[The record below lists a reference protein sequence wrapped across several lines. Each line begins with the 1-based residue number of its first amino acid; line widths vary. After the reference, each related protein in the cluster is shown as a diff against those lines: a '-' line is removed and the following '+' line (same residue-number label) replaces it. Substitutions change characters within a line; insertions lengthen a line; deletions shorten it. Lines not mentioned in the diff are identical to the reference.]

1 MIWEGLRQWVAWK
14 RIRRWRRYWMG
25 PWGQFGALRTISIEM
40 PLTIL
45 LLIVN
50 SRALCNKFISKF
62 NLLFVVTLVMFKK
75 KNEKKIK
82 FLICCLDRKI
92 KNLVIHETKFP
103 QKSLKCPDRE
113 IKLPRKLATFATR
126 EIKFPR
132 KKSFKPTAKLN
143 SRENFFP

>member
-1 MIWEGLRQWVAWK
+1 
-14 RIRRWRRYWMG
+14 
-25 PWGQFGALRTISIEM
+25 
-40 PLTIL
+40 
-45 LLIVN
+45 
-50 SRALCNKFISKF
+50 
-62 NLLFVVTLVMFKK
+62 MFKK

-113 IKLPRKLATFATR
+113 IKLPRKLANFATR